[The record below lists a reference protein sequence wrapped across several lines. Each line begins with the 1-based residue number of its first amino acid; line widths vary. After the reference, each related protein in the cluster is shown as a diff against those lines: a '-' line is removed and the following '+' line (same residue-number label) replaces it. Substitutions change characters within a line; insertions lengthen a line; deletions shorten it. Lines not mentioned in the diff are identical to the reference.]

1 MSEAD
6 RTPDPN
12 DPHRGMTPKPKRGRV
27 LLIGTFLGL
36 IVFVFLF
43 ITLVGQCG
51 TSDAAG
57 VSGNDPQGAAVVV
70 GDPVVPAL
78 VSA

>member
-1 MSEAD
+1 
-6 RTPDPN
+6 
-12 DPHRGMTPKPKRGRV
+12 V

-57 VSGNDPQGAAVVV
+57 VSGNDPQGSAVVV
-70 GDPVVPAL
+70 GDPVVPVL

>member
-12 DPHRGMTPKPKRGRV
+12 DPRHGMKPRPKRGRV
-27 LLIGTFLGL
+27 LFFGTFLGL

-43 ITLVGQCG
+43 ITLVSQCG
-51 TSDAAG
+51 TGDDDE
-57 VSGNDPQGAAVVV
+57 VYEDDPQGIAVVV
-70 GDPVVPAL
+70 DDPVPPL
-78 VSA
+78 VGA